1 MRRGATAWAMA
12 LALTGCSM
20 APTYQRPA
28 APVPAALPQGA
39 SYPAL
44 QPGDGAV
51 DAIGWHA
58 FFTDA
63 RLQRVIAQALAQNRD
78 LRASVANVAAARAQ
92 YRVANAARLPT
103 ITAVPAISRFHG
115 TVGSGGY
122 TGGYGDATGGPTA
135 DAYGISG
142 GAASFELDLWGRVR
156 SLSRAA
162 LESWLASDEGRKSA
176 ETALIAEVA
185 QAWLTIGADADAL
198 GIARATLASREATL
212 TIARQREAQGI
223 GTTLET
229 AQAETL
235 VAGARSDTA
244 AYWTA
249 LEQAKNALTLL
260 VGASVATGDIP
271 DTLGPD
277 TLGQNDAVLT
287 TLPVGL
293 DSAVLL
299 RRPDVLA
306 AEHQLKAA
314 NANIGAARAALFPTI
329 SLTGLVGVASASL
342 GGLFDQGG
350 TYNWGMAASATQTL
364 FDGGAKAGNLAA
376 AKARRDAAVAI
387 YEKAVQSAFID
398 VANALARRGTIDAQL
413 AAQRD
418 NLASAEKAAAITDAR
433 YRDGV
438 DTWLAALDAARSA
451 YAARQSLV
459 SVRLARATNMVALYE
474 VLGGGLKP

>member
-1 MRRGATAWAMA
+1 MR
-12 LALTGCSM
+12 
-20 APTYQRPA
+20 
-28 APVPAALPQGA
+28 
-39 SYPAL
+39 
-44 QPGDGAV
+44 PGDGAV

-329 SLTGLVGVASASL
+329 SLTGLAGVASASL

>member
-1 MRRGATAWAMA
+1 MTRGATAWALA

-28 APVPAALPQGA
+28 PPVPAALPQGA

-63 RLQRVIAQALAQNRD
+63 RLQRVIALALDQNRD

-92 YRVANAARLPT
+92 YRIANAARLPT
-103 ITAVPAISRFHG
+103 ITAVPAVSRFHG
-115 TVGSGGY
+115 TVASGGY
-122 TGGYGDATGGPTA
+122 TAGYGDSTGGPTT
-135 DAYGISG
+135 DAFGISG

-198 GIARATLASREATL
+198 GIARATLANREATL
-212 TIARQREAQGI
+212 AIARQREAQGI
-223 GTTLET
+223 GTTLEA

-235 VAGARSDTA
+235 VAGARSDAA
-244 AYWTA
+244 AYLTA

-260 VGASVATGDIP
+260 VGASVAPGDIP
-271 DTLGPD
+271 DTLGED
-277 TLGQNDAVLT
+277 DAVLA

-329 SLTGLVGVASASL
+329 SLTGLAGLASASL

-350 TYNWGMAASATQTL
+350 TYAWGLGGSATQTL

-376 AKARRDAAVAI
+376 ARARRDAAVAT

-398 VANALARRGTIDAQL
+398 VANALAQRGTIDTQW

-433 YRDGV
+433 YRNGV

-459 SVRLARATNMVALYE
+459 GVRLARATNMVTLYE